1 MDETVLE
8 PTREGTLE
16 EIQNCRRKIRRLLV
30 IYFVVILLL
39 ILSGGGNL
47 FLLLMEGGGKR
58 NVLGKILYAAL
69 PLFLWLYTQR
79 PNTSGGILMLYA
91 VVEGIQAAISLV
103 IVSVGSSF
111 FGFDDPASI
120 AMLPLAVLLVFGVV
134 GGQLALFVKL
144 FRSARR
150 LGNLMLAAGPG
161 DRTRADRW
169 DAAMVAVAVVCYMAP
184 AIPAWDSIQSSMT
197 LKRELKQAPEV
208 KIYRVKEA
216 IDCMAGTPDG
226 NLLALGT
233 EKRLYVWDTRTR
245 ECVWSDDCLA
255 VQWVRFSPGGRYLAV
270 AGRGRPEGA
279 SDLVVYQVD
288 GFMRLPG
295 FDWPEHEEHKEK
307 VFHDLMFR
315 PDEETLL
322 VLWHRSW
329 IWNRMPQGWY
339 SNEAKVVED
348 REESLGH
355 KTDKADLLCTEVNV
369 DKRAIGQPRTIH
381 QGLSVYHELSPEG
394 CAYFS
399 SDASRFI
406 YPTCY
411 QDKGPVS
418 VKWVHRVDTMTWE
431 ERVYQLDGYRLDFLL
446 SVDYHYEWRLNA
458 DGTKAYLL
466 CERDRGEEPKGALL
480 ELDLHTGRT
489 RELESWGWRLVL
501 SPDGRYVVM
510 LSGSTNDNSM
520 TLARLHFL
528 DINTGVKE
536 RILRRFPGNGFDYP
550 HRFVWLKP
558 NLFAVSMEARRSR
571 EGNFVFIDL
580 KEGEGK

>member
-1 MDETVLE
+1 MDERVLE
-8 PTREGTLE
+8 STREGTLE

-30 IYFVVILLL
+30 IYFVIILLL

-169 DAAMVAVAVVCYMAP
+169 DVAMVAVAVVCYMAP

-208 KIYRVKEA
+208 KIYRVREA
-216 IDCMAGTPDG
+216 IDCMAGTPNS

-255 VQWVRFSPGGRYLAV
+255 VQYELVPG
-270 AGRGRPEGA
+270 
-279 SDLVVYQVD
+279 
-288 GFMRLPG
+288 
-295 FDWPEHEEHKEK
+295 
-307 VFHDLMFR
+307 LM
-315 PDEETLL
+315 
-322 VLWHRSW
+322 
-329 IWNRMPQGWY
+329 Y
-339 SNEAKVVED
+339 K
-348 REESLGH
+348 
-355 KTDKADLLCTEVNV
+355 
-369 DKRAIGQPRTIH
+369 
-381 QGLSVYHELSPEG
+381 
-394 CAYFS
+394 
-399 SDASRFI
+399 
-406 YPTCY
+406 
-411 QDKGPVS
+411 
-418 VKWVHRVDTMTWE
+418 
-431 ERVYQLDGYRLDFLL
+431 
-446 SVDYHYEWRLNA
+446 
-458 DGTKAYLL
+458 
-466 CERDRGEEPKGALL
+466 
-480 ELDLHTGRT
+480 
-489 RELESWGWRLVL
+489 
-501 SPDGRYVVM
+501 
-510 LSGSTNDNSM
+510 
-520 TLARLHFL
+520 
-528 DINTGVKE
+528 
-536 RILRRFPGNGFDYP
+536 
-550 HRFVWLKP
+550 
-558 NLFAVSMEARRSR
+558 
-571 EGNFVFIDL
+571 
-580 KEGEGK
+580 

>member
-16 EIQNCRRKIRRLLV
+16 EIQNCRRKIGRLLV
-30 IYFVVILLL
+30 IYFLVILLQVV
-39 ILSGGGNL
+39 SGVGNL
-47 FLLLMEGGGKR
+47 VVLFLDPSGDM
-58 NVLGKILYAAL
+58 NILGKILYAAL

-91 VVEGIQAAISLV
+91 VVEGMQAV
-103 IVSVGSSF
+103 IMLAMVVGLLF
-111 FGFDDPASI
+111 FGFGFDGPSSV
-120 AMLPLAVLLVFGVV
+120 AMLPLAVLLIFGVV
-134 GGQLALFVKL
+134 GGLLALFVKL

-150 LGNLMLAAGPG
+150 LGNLMLAAGLG
-161 DRTRADRW
+161 DRPRADRW
-169 DAAMVAVAVVCYMAP
+169 DAAMVAAAIVCYLAS
-184 AIPAWDSIQSSMT
+184 ALPAWDSIQSSMS
-197 LKRELKQAPEV
+197 LKKQLKQAPEV
-208 KIYRVKEA
+208 KVYRLKEA
-216 IDCMAGTPDG
+216 IDCMAGSPDG

-255 VQWVRFSPGGRYLAV
+255 VQRVRFSPGGRYLAA

-288 GFMRLPG
+288 GFRRLPG

-322 VLWHRSW
+322 VLWHRTW
-329 IWNRMPQGWY
+329 IWNRIGWY
-339 SNEAKVVED
+339 SDEAEAVEAT
-348 REESLGH
+348 EESLGH
-355 KTDKADLLCTEVNV
+355 KPGRADLLCSQCIIQKGKIET
-369 DKRAIGQPRTIH
+369 PRMIRDNLPV
-381 QGLSVYHELSPEG
+381 GYVLRSEG

-399 SDASRFI
+399 SDASQFI
-406 YPTCY
+406 YPTY
-411 QDKGPVS
+411 RDYKEF
-418 VKWVHRVDTMTWE
+418 KWVHAVDTQTWE

-446 SVDYHYEWRLNA
+446 GVDYHYEWRLNA
-458 DGTKAYLL
+458 DGTRAYLL
-466 CERDRGEEPKGALL
+466 CERDRGEEPKGVLL

-489 RELESWGWRLVL
+489 RELESWGWRLAL

-528 DINTGVKE
+528 DVNTGAKE

>member
-1 MDETVLE
+1 MD
-8 PTREGTLE
+8 PIQRCRERIG
-16 EIQNCRRKIRRLLV
+16 KLLL
-30 IYFVVILLL
+30 IYSGVILLL
-39 ILSGGGNL
+39 VVMGGGNL
-47 FLLLMEGGGKR
+47 FFAFASGGSATLTDR
-58 NVLGKILYAAL
+58 ILHAAL
-69 PLFLWLYTQR
+69 PLFMWLYSQRAVSAGDTVSLYAFLEATQTVLLGVWIVVGAPFLSDSPR
-79 PNTSGGILMLYA
+79 HGAGMILFVLIVAFVCAVLVLKLLVSLFRAARKLVRLQEMVKAINREKGIEIREDPWYVQGGIICLMVLCYLA
-91 VVEGIQAAISLV
+91 PGLHLSWSSITGMIDRYTASEVKVYD
-103 IVSVGSSF
+103 VGSY
-111 FGFDDPASI
+111 I
-120 AMLPLAVLLVFGVV
+120 A
-134 GGQLALFVKL
+134 
-144 FRSARR
+144 
-150 LGNLMLAAGPG
+150 
-161 DRTRADRW
+161 
-169 DAAMVAVAVVCYMAP
+169 YMAG
-184 AIPAWDSIQSSMT
+184 S
-197 LKRELKQAPEV
+197 
-208 KIYRVKEA
+208 
-216 IDCMAGTPDG
+216 PDG

-233 EKRLYVWDTRTR
+233 EKGLYVWDTRTR

-255 VQWVRFSPGGRYLAV
+255 VQRVRFSPGGRYLAA

-307 VFHDLMFR
+307 VFHDVMFR

-322 VLWHRSW
+322 VLWHWSW

-381 QGLSVYHELSPEG
+381 QVLSVYHELSPEG

-446 SVDYHYEWRLNA
+446 GVDYHYEWRLNA
-458 DGTKAYLL
+458 DGTRAYLL
-466 CERDRGEEPKGALL
+466 CERDRGEEPKGVLL
-480 ELDLHTGRT
+480 ELDLQTGKT
-489 RELESWGWRLVL
+489 RELESWGWRLAL
-501 SPDGRYVVM
+501 SPDGRCVVM
-510 LSGSTNDNSM
+510 LSGSTADNSM
-520 TLARLHFL
+520 TVVRLHFL
-528 DINTGVKE
+528 DINTGAKE
-536 RILRRFPGNGFDYP
+536 RILRKFSGNGFDYP

-580 KEGEGK
+580 DLKEGEGK

>member
-8 PTREGTLE
+8 PTRESTLA
-16 EIQNCRRKIRRLLV
+16 EIKKCREKIGRLLV
-30 IYFVVILLL
+30 IYFMVILLL

-47 FLLLMEGGGKR
+47 FLLLMEGDGKR

-69 PLFLWLYTQR
+69 PLFLWFYSQR

-150 LGNLMLAAGPG
+150 LDNLMLAAGPG

-169 DAAMVAVAVVCYMAP
+169 DVAMVAVAVVCYMAP
-184 AIPAWDSIQSSMT
+184 AIPAWDSVQSSMR

-208 KIYRVKEA
+208 KVYRVKEA
-216 IDCMAGTPDG
+216 IDCMAGSPDG

-255 VQWVRFSPGGRYLAV
+255 VQRVRFSPGGRYLAA

-279 SDLVVYQVD
+279 SDLVVYEVD
-288 GFMRLPG
+288 GFRRLPG

-307 VFHDLMFR
+307 VFHDMMFR

-322 VLWHRSW
+322 VLWHRTW
-329 IWNRMPQGWY
+329 IWYRIGW
-339 SNEAKVVED
+339 SSDEARSIQE

-355 KTDKADLLCTEVNV
+355 DTGKADLFCSKIEL
-369 DKRAIGQPRTIH
+369 AGASIGAPRIVRRK
-381 QGLSVYHELSPEG
+381 LSIAYDLSPEG

-399 SDASRFI
+399 EDASHFI
-406 YPTCY
+406 YPSY
-411 QDKGPVS
+411 DENS
-418 VKWVHRVDTMTWE
+418 FLFKWVRLVDTKDWK

-446 SVDYHYEWRLNA
+446 GVDYHYEWRLSAN
-458 DGTKAYLL
+458 GTRAYLL
-466 CERDRGEEPKGALL
+466 CRKGLKKGGYEGVL
-480 ELDLHTGRT
+480 LDLDLQTGKT
-489 RELESWGWRLVL
+489 RDLESWGWRLAL
-501 SPDGRYVVM
+501 SPDGRCVVM
-510 LSGSTNDNSM
+510 LSGSTADKNM
-520 TLARLHFL
+520 TVARLHFL
-528 DINTGVKE
+528 DVNTGAKE
-536 RILRRFPGNGFDYP
+536 RILRKFPGNGFDYP
-550 HRFVWLKP
+550 HRFVWLKS
-558 NLFAVSMEARRSR
+558 NLFAVSMEGKVGYWGKKGS
-571 EGNFVFIDL
+571 FIFIDL

>member
-16 EIQNCRRKIRRLLV
+16 EIQNCRRKIGRLLV
-30 IYFVVILLL
+30 IYFLVILLQVV
-39 ILSGGGNL
+39 SGVGNL
-47 FLLLMEGGGKR
+47 VVLFLDPSGDM
-58 NVLGKILYAAL
+58 NILGKILYAAL

-91 VVEGIQAAISLV
+91 VVEGIQAVIMLA
-103 IVSVGSSF
+103 IVSVGSFF
-111 FGFDDPASI
+111 FGFDAPASVG
-120 AMLPLAVLLVFGVV
+120 MLPLAVLLVFGVV

-144 FRSARR
+144 FRSAHR
-150 LGNLMLAAGPG
+150 LGQLMLAAGPG
-161 DRTRADRW
+161 DRPRADRW
-169 DAAMVAVAVVCYMAP
+169 DAAMVAVAIVCYLAP
-184 AIPAWDSIQSSMT
+184 ALPAWDSIQSSMT
-197 LKRELKQAPEV
+197 LKRELKQASEV
-208 KIYRVKEA
+208 KVYRLKEA
-216 IDCMAGTPDG
+216 IDCMAGSPDG

-255 VQWVRFSPGGRYLAV
+255 VQRVRFSPGGRYLAA
-270 AGRGRPEGA
+270 AGRGRPQGA

-307 VFHDLMFR
+307 VFHDVMFR

-322 VLWHRSW
+322 LLWHRSW
-329 IWNRMPQGWY
+329 SWNRMPQGWY

-466 CERDRGEEPKGALL
+466 CERDRGEEPKGVLL

-489 RELESWGWRLVL
+489 RELESWGWRLAL

-528 DINTGVKE
+528 DVNTGAKE

>member
-1 MDETVLE
+1 MDERVLE
-8 PTREGTLE
+8 STREGTLE
-16 EIQNCRRKIRRLLV
+16 EIQNCRRKIGRLLV
-30 IYFVVILLL
+30 IYFLVILLL

-150 LGNLMLAAGPG
+150 LGQLMLAAGLG

-169 DAAMVAVAVVCYMAP
+169 DAAMVAVAIVCYMAP
-184 AIPAWDSIQSSMT
+184 ALPAWDSVRSSMS
-197 LKRELKQAPEV
+197 LKKQLKQAPEV
-208 KIYRVKEA
+208 KVYRVKEA
-216 IDCMAGTPDG
+216 IDCMAGSPDG

-255 VQWVRFSPGGRYLAV
+255 VQRVRFSPGGRYLAA

-329 IWNRMPQGWY
+329 VWNRMPQGWY

-446 SVDYHYEWRLNA
+446 GVDYHYEWRLNA
-458 DGTKAYLL
+458 NGTKAYLF
-466 CERDRGEEPKGALL
+466 CENERGGESRKTLL
-480 ELDLHTGRT
+480 ELDLKTGRT
-489 RELESWGWRLVL
+489 RELESWGWRLAL
-501 SPDGRYVVM
+501 SPDGRCVVM
-510 LSGSTNDNSM
+510 LSGSTDDNSM

-528 DINTGVKE
+528 DVNTGAKE

>member
-16 EIQNCRRKIRRLLV
+16 EIQNCRRKIGRLLV
-30 IYFVVILLL
+30 IYFVIILLL

-169 DAAMVAVAVVCYMAP
+169 DAAMVAVAVVCYLAP
-184 AIPAWDSIQSSMT
+184 ALPAWDSIQSSMT
-197 LKRELKQAPEV
+197 LKRELKQASEV
-208 KIYRVKEA
+208 KVYRLKEA
-216 IDCMAGTPDG
+216 IDCMAGSPDG

-255 VQWVRFSPGGRYLAV
+255 VQRVRFSPGGRYLAA

-288 GFMRLPG
+288 GFRRLPG

-322 VLWHRSW
+322 VLWHRTW
-329 IWNRMPQGWY
+329 VWYRIGW
-339 SNEAKVVED
+339 SSDEARSIQE

-355 KTDKADLLCTEVNV
+355 DTGEADLFWSEIELASASVG
-369 DKRAIGQPRTIH
+369 DPRIVRRK
-381 QGLSVYHELSPEG
+381 LSIAYDLSPEG

-399 SDASRFI
+399 EDASHFI
-406 YPTCY
+406 YPSY
-411 QDKGPVS
+411 DENS
-418 VKWVHRVDTMTWE
+418 FLFKWVRLVDTKDWK
-431 ERVYQLDGYRLDFLL
+431 ERVYQLDRYRLDLFWGIE
-446 SVDYHYEWRLNA
+446 SWYEWKLNA
-458 DGTKAYLL
+458 DGTRAYLL
-466 CERDRGEEPKGALL
+466 CRKRLKEGEYDGVL
-480 ELDLHTGRT
+480 LDLDLQTGKT
-489 RELESWGWRLVL
+489 RELESWGWRLAL

-528 DINTGVKE
+528 DVNTGAKE

>member
-1 MDETVLE
+1 MDKRVLE

-16 EIQNCRRKIRRLLV
+16 EIKNCRRKIGTLLI
-30 IYFVVILLL
+30 IYFMVILLQVV
-39 ILSGGGNL
+39 SGVGNL
-47 FLLLMEGGGKR
+47 IVLFLDPSGDM
-58 NVLGKILYAAL
+58 NILGKILFAAL
-69 PLFLWLYTQR
+69 PLLMWFYSQR
-79 PNTSGGILMLYA
+79 PSSSGGILMLYA
-91 VVEGIQAAISLV
+91 VVEGMQAV
-103 IVSVGSSF
+103 IMLAMVVGLLF
-111 FGFDDPASI
+111 FGFGFDGPSSV
-120 AMLPLAVLLVFGVV
+120 AMLPLAVLLIFGVV
-134 GGQLALFVKL
+134 GGLLALFVKL

-161 DRTRADRW
+161 DRPRTDRW
-169 DAAMVAVAVVCYMAP
+169 DAAMVAAAIVCYLAP
-184 AIPAWDSIQSSMT
+184 ALPAWDSIQSSMS
-197 LKRELKQAPEV
+197 LKKQLKQAPEV
-208 KIYRVKEA
+208 KVYRLKEA
-216 IDCMAGTPDG
+216 IDCMAGSPDG

-245 ECVWSDDCLA
+245 ECVWSNDCLA
-255 VQWVRFSPGGRYLAV
+255 VQRVRFSPGGRYLAA

-279 SDLVVYQVD
+279 SDLVVYEVE
-288 GFMRLPG
+288 GFRRLPG
-295 FDWPEHEEHKEK
+295 FGWPEHEEHKEK

-322 VLWHRSW
+322 VLWHRTW
-329 IWNRMPQGWY
+329 IWNRIGWY
-339 SNEAKVVED
+339 SDEAEAVEAT
-348 REESLGH
+348 EESLGH
-355 KTDKADLLCTEVNV
+355 KPGRADLLCSQCIIQKGKIET
-369 DKRAIGQPRTIH
+369 PRMIRDNLPV
-381 QGLSVYHELSPEG
+381 GYVLRSEG

-466 CERDRGEEPKGALL
+466 CERDRGEEPKGVLL

-489 RELESWGWRLVL
+489 RELESWGWRLAL

-528 DINTGVKE
+528 DVNTGAKE